1 MYKSEKQTIFYVL
14 GLYLSSTLLLI
25 ATLFA
30 TYYFYK
36 QDELMHAEKEILK
49 EYSSA
54 LEDKLLF
61 VHENS
66 DEKYEYPRFENF
78 KSAIYD
84 IDKNLIFSTLDTKI
98 DNLDKDFFFK
108 GSNSYYISSLKPHYL
123 GAAYSVVEKNRKP
136 IDILNDLIITALIII
151 TITIITSFFLVKLV
165 LRPLRDNLRLLD
177 NFIKETTHELNTPIT
192 TILANIETLDSNSC
206 DEKSMRKLQRI
217 KTASTTISN
226 LYQDLVYLLLNHQIS
241 SQNEELNI
249 SEILNQRVH
258 YFSQAANVKKLNLH
272 VAIEDDVCF
281 NADKQKIERLID
293 NILSNAIKYTNKST
307 TIKVVLTQHS
317 LSVSDEGKG
326 MSQDEINT
334 IFQRYRRFDKTQG
347 GFGIGYSIIKSI
359 IDEYGIKINIE
370 SELDKGTKVTLTW

>member
-36 QDELMHAEKEILK
+36 QDELMHAEREILK

-54 LEDKLLF
+54 LEEKLLF

-66 DEKYEYPRFENF
+66 DERYEYPRFENF

-84 IDKNLIFSTLDTKI
+84 IDKKLIFSTLNTKI
-98 DNLDKDFFFK
+98 DSLDKDFFFK

-123 GAAYSVVEKNRKP
+123 GAAYSVIEKKRKP

-177 NFIKETTHELNTPIT
+177 NFIKDTTHELNTPIT
-192 TILANIETLDSNSC
+192 TILANIETLDSKSC

-249 SEILNQRVH
+249 SEILNQRLH

-272 VAIEDDVCF
+272 VDIKEGVCF
-281 NADKQKIERLID
+281 NADRQKIERLID

-307 TIKVVLTQHS
+307 TIKVVLTQHTF
-317 LSVSDEGKG
+317 SVSDEGKG